1 MQSYGDSDWKM
12 MFVEGTLWT
21 FFLSFF
27 LSLFLSNVVIVS
39 FSFFEH
45 LKASMFQNEM
55 QTGMHEL

>member
-21 FFLSFF
+21 FFLS
-27 LSLFLSNVVIVS
+27 LFLSNVVIVS
-39 FSFFEH
+39 FFFFSFFEH

>member
-21 FFLSFF
+21 FF

>member
-1 MQSYGDSDWKM
+1 

-21 FFLSFF
+21 FF

-39 FSFFEH
+39 FFFFFSFFFEH
-45 LKASMFQNEM
+45 FKASMFQNEM